1 MSNGL
6 LMEFERGDLDHI
18 FSLTCLS
25 LKKDVESLGTYI
37 SELLRKDIS
46 QTKIM
51 VMLDSQR
58 LMTLLFVLYSY
69 SDRNDL
75 VDFAQSLLDSRCS

>member
-1 MSNGL
+1 
-6 LMEFERGDLDHI
+6 MEFERGDLDHI

-37 SELLRKDIS
+37 AELLSKDIS
-46 QTKIM
+46 QSKIL

-58 LMTLLFVLYSY
+58 LMTLFFVLYSY

-75 VDFAQSLLDSRCS
+75 VDLVQNRL

>member
-1 MSNGL
+1 MSSGL

-37 SELLRKDIS
+37 AELLRKDIS

-75 VDFAQSLLDSRCS
+75 VDFVQNSL

>member
-1 MSNGL
+1 MCNGL

-25 LKKDVESLGTYI
+25 LKKDVESLGAYI
-37 SELLRKDIS
+37 AELLRKDIS
-46 QTKIM
+46 QSKIL
-51 VMLDSQR
+51 VNLDSQR

-75 VDFAQSLLDSRCS
+75 VDFVQNLL